1 MSLFAFTKSDTVED
15 TLDELIS
22 RLSWITSR
30 LDSKNVK
37 RIDTNETVIKS
48 ADGTTYI
55 NGPVLEQ
62 SDSSGTLRL
71 KQGYSSAD
79 SAFIFTLYNEAGT
92 QTVGIDSNG
101 DAVFTGAI
109 SASSITGGT
118 ISGTT
123 ITSGTFTG
131 GTFTG
136 GTFNGGIYKD
146 ENGHGGFD
154 IVGHSTNYTDY
165 KFYSDTYASGPKFE
179 FYDELTGTILK
190 SFDTAVMGIDS
201 SGGSLLG
208 DWDYKSREIVST
220 VTAGNGLSGGGYG
233 DTVDLAI
240 DTDVVVTSTSGQ
252 KIVLQYYGGKLEYS
266 VDGGSFVALA
276 ND

>member
-1 MSLFAFTKSDTVED
+1 MPSFAFTKSDTMED
-15 TLDELIS
+15 TIDELIN
-22 RLSWITSR
+22 RLMWLTSK
-30 LDSKNVK
+30 LDSTNVK
-37 RIDTNETVIKS
+37 RIDTNETLIKS

-55 NGPVLEQ
+55 NGPILEQ

-71 KQGYSSAD
+71 KQGYSSSS
-79 SAFIFTLYNEAGT
+79 SAFIFALYNEAGT
-92 QTVGIDSNG
+92 QTVGIDSSG
-101 DAVFTGAI
+101 DAVFTG
-109 SASSITGGT
+109 SIT
-118 ISGTT
+118 S
-123 ITSGTFTG
+123 STFTG

-220 VTAGNGLSGGGYG
+220 ITAGNGLSGGGYG